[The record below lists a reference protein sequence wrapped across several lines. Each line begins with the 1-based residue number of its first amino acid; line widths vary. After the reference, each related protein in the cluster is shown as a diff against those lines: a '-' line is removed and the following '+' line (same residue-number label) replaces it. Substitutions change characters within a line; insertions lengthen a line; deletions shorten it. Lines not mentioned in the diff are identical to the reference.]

1 MDAQTAVALVSVL
14 LATIIAVAVPVMT
27 FRLAL
32 RQDATRWLREQRA
45 QLYVDLL
52 AEAHAEQQ
60 YLEFATADEE
70 TREAARNLFTATDT
84 RLSPL
89 ERARLG
95 ARGTIFASQTV
106 NLLFNRLMA
115 EGGQGLLNL
124 DRLHPEAAQ
133 LGARVR
139 VGGIMDELEA
149 AVRQE
154 LGADRIQLET
164 RPPAEETAVGTN
176 GGEHDG

>member
-1 MDAQTAVALVSVL
+1 MDAQTVVALVSVL

-32 RQDATRWLREQRA
+32 RQDAIRWLREQRA

-70 TREAARNLFTATDT
+70 TREAARDHFTATDT

-106 NLLFNRLMA
+106 NRLFNRLMA
-115 EGGQGLLNL
+115 EGGQALLNL
-124 DRLHPEAAQ
+124 DRLHPDAAQ
-133 LGARVR
+133 LRARVR

-149 AVRQE
+149 AVRHE
-154 LGADRIQLET
+154 LGADRIQPLREV
-164 RPPAEETAVGTN
+164 PG
-176 GGEHDG
+176 DG

>member
-1 MDAQTAVALVSVL
+1 MNAQTVVALVSVL

-32 RQDATRWLREQRA
+32 RQDAIRWLREQRA
-45 QLYVDLL
+45 QLYVELL

-70 TREAARNLFTATDT
+70 TREAARDHFTATDT

-95 ARGTIFASQTV
+95 ARGTIFGSQTA
-106 NLLFNRLMA
+106 NQLFNRLMA
-115 EGGQGLLNL
+115 EGGRVLLNL
-124 DRLHPEAAQ
+124 DRLPPDAAALQ
-133 LGARVR
+133 ARVR
-139 VGGIMDELEA
+139 IGGIMDELEA
-149 AVRQE
+149 AVRHE

-164 RPPAEETAVGTN
+164 APITEDPAA
-176 GGEHDG
+176 GERDA

>member
-1 MDAQTAVALVSVL
+1 MDAQTVVALISVL
-14 LATIIAVAVPVMT
+14 LATIIAVTVPVMT

-32 RQDATRWLREQRA
+32 RQDAVRWLREQRA

-60 YLEFATADEE
+60 YLEFAMADKE
-70 TREAARNLFTATDT
+70 TRESAQGHFTATDT

-106 NLLFNRLMA
+106 NRLFNRLMA
-115 EGGQGLLNL
+115 EGGRSLLNV
-124 DRLHPEAAQ
+124 DRLHPDAARV
-133 LGARVR
+133 GARVR

-149 AVRQE
+149 AVRHE
-154 LGADRIQLET
+154 LGADRIRLET
-164 RPPAEETAVGTN
+164 PPSVEDTA
-176 GGEHDG
+176 GGGPKRA